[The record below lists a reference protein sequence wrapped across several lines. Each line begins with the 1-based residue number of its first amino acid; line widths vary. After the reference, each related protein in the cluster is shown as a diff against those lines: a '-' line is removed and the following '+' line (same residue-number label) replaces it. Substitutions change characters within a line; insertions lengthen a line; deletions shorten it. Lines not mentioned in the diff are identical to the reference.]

1 MAIAKTARS
10 VEIAATAEAVALVEI
25 VAEVA
30 VVASVV
36 SVVVQAQARVAMGL
50 EARHEVIVVMAPE
63 ARRVVTAVTDL
74 VEALVVS
81 VIVIAVVKVVTTA
94 RLNVSGC
101 PSRRTFR

>member
-1 MAIAKTARS
+1 MKTVRS
-10 VEIAATAEAVALVEI
+10 VEIGATAVVVALVEI
-25 VAEVA
+25 VAEAAV